1 MTVKKCYLLTP
12 YHADTRATAC
22 VYTGPPFE
30 SDSHVHCSV
39 WAGNRYLDVDVGYLN
54 VDDRL
59 VVQRSLRTD
68 PSHQPFN
75 QLGGAPKIV
84 LDTAVWYNPQTDLHQ
99 AEQAARSAAADG
111 GALDGPLPCFAGT
124 IWLSHAPVPTISF
137 SVGVGSDKP
146 RPGDCTSWIDLHS
159 GGTHLHIRIDELVG
173 GYEHRYERPAV
184 LAGLMMLLGHV
195 RCDGAFLQPRCG
207 PWSAAHYQP
216 GKLQPVFRLGFEDW
230 VLDARGEVVLRAQEA
245 MADARL
251 HAPCACAGVPRSS
264 TRGRFPE

>member
-1 MTVKKCYLLTP
+1 MKYYNKMEWVDSPLYGYGSAAKWGKHP
-12 YHADTRATAC
+12 EFRGGHADTRATAC

-84 LDTAVWYNPQTDLHQ
+84 LDTAVWYNPQTDLHP
-99 AEQAARSAAADG
+99 AEQAAHTAAADG

-124 IWLSHAPVPTISF
+124 VWLSHSPVPTISF
-137 SVGVGSDKP
+137 SVGVGSGKP

-159 GGTHLHIRIDELVG
+159 GGTHLQIRIDELVG
-173 GYEHRYERPAV
+173 GYEHRYERPTV
-184 LAGLMMLLGHV
+184 FAGLMMLLGHV

-207 PWSAAHYQP
+207 ISLGSYSQSFVLALKMACSTLAAKFCAK
-216 GKLQPVFRLGFEDW
+216 G
-230 VLDARGEVVLRAQEA
+230 ARG
-245 MADARL
+245 D
-251 HAPCACAGVPRSS
+251 G
-264 TRGRFPE
+264 